1 MASVRVSSGVVRDLT
16 LNMEGSRYSSTNQM
30 TFQYEDLK
38 LELLSEDHSKKKLV
52 STIANIFTSKSN
64 LKTDRNYKNAVYKT
78 DRNIYRGPFHL
89 LWQSTKEGLVL
100 IVPGDVAQLFID

>member
-1 MASVRVSSGVVRDLT
+1 
-16 LNMEGSRYSSTNQM
+16 M

-38 LELLSEDHSKKKLV
+38 LELLGKDHVKKKLV

-64 LKTDRNYKNAVYKT
+64 LKTDRNYKDMVYKT
-78 DRNIYRGPFHL
+78 KRNIYRGPFHL
-89 LWQSTKEGLVL
+89 LWQSNKDGLIQ